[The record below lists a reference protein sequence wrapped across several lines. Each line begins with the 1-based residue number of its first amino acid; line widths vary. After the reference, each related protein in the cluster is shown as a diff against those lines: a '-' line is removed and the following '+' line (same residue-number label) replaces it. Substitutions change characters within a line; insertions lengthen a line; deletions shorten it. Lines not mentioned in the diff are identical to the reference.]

1 MPRIALSSLPDE
13 ARIWIFGISPALDE
27 PKQRT
32 LLAEV
37 DRFLETW
44 AAHGQ
49 PITSA
54 RELREG
60 MFLIVGVDRASE
72 TSGCSIDRMFGTLQK
87 LERELGVSILDS
99 GRIFVRHGDGRPDAL
114 SRPAFRER
122 ADPHTTVFDTLVES
136 LGDVRAGR
144 WETTAADS
152 WHRELLRTTV

>member
-27 PKQRT
+27 PRQRT

-37 DRFLETW
+37 DRFLEGW

-60 MFLIVGVDRASE
+60 SFLIVGVDRASE
-72 TSGCSIDRMFGTLQK
+72 TSGCSIDRMFGTLQR

-99 GRIFVRHGDGRPDAL
+99 GRVFVRHGDGRPDAL
-114 SRPAFRER
+114 TRAAFRDS

-144 WETTAADS
+144 WERPAAES
-152 WHRELLRTTV
+152 WHRDLLRSAV